1 MNERDQK
8 ITTTRECTR
17 ERSLLASLLYLF
29 LSPSPHL
36 LSRRAESAR
45 ACIRNAPQHFLP
57 SSSSFSSQCRE
68 VGFVSEASELF
79 LTVAPARATR
89 KVGDSVH
96 RELKFLTFFHTKL
109 SFRPR
114 LRCSPPRA
122 QNVTVSP
129 FFFFISHSLAFL
141 FLSSPLFS
149 FFFSLFYVLL
159 QFCYSMEMPHSLFV
173 LHPTCY
179 PQDFGYSGSDF
190 RAGLN
195 FCSCLVTPFDQTHPR
210 EFCLFF
216 LFREFHASSNNPVV
230 NLKAELRTRVVSL
243 FFFILL
249 RSLSLSLSFRLD

>member
-17 ERSLLASLLYLF
+17 ERSLLASSLYLS
-29 LSPSPHL
+29 LSPSPHP

-96 RELKFLTFFHTKL
+96 RKLKFLTFFHTKL

-114 LRCSPPRA
+114 PRRSPPRA

-149 FFFSLFYVLL
+149 FFFSFLRPSTILLFRGDATFSVRFASY
-159 QFCYSMEMPHSLFV
+159 
-173 LHPTCY
+173 
-179 PQDFGYSGSDF
+179 
-190 RAGLN
+190 
-195 FCSCLVTPFDQTHPR
+195 
-210 EFCLFF
+210 LFF
-216 LFREFHASSNNPVV
+216 ARFR
-230 NLKAELRTRVVSL
+230 
-243 FFFILL
+243 ILWQ
-249 RSLSLSLSFRLD
+249 RF

>member
-17 ERSLLASLLYLF
+17 ERSLLASLLYLS
-29 LSPSPHL
+29 LSPSPHP
-36 LSRRAESAR
+36 LSRQAESAR

-114 LRCSPPRA
+114 PRRSPPRA

-129 FFFFISHSLAFL
+129 FFFFISCFL
-141 FLSSPLFS
+141 VSFLSLVLF
-149 FFFSLFYVLL
+149 
-159 QFCYSMEMPHSLFV
+159 
-173 LHPTCY
+173 
-179 PQDFGYSGSDF
+179 
-190 RAGLN
+190 
-195 FCSCLVTPFDQTHPR
+195 
-210 EFCLFF
+210 FF
-216 LFREFHASSNNPVV
+216 LFFTSFYNFVIPWRCHILCPFRILPV
-230 NLKAELRTRVVSL
+230 LRKISGTL
-243 FFFILL
+243 AAILE
-249 RSLSLSLSFRLD
+249 RD